1 MSRHTTL
8 RIGGPAERL
17 VCPDSER
24 QLLTAWQSSAGN
36 WSCPVLLIGR
46 GSNLLVSDQGLRGV
60 VLCPR
65 AETRRDHLHRRGTLP
80 APAGLTLARAANFA
94 AEQGYAGLEFA
105 HGIPG
110 TVGGAIYMNAGA
122 YGGEMKDIITRVE
135 VLDSDG
141 TVRWLPADECGFSY
155 RAQPGSPRAGSGSC
169 RRRCS
174 SHRAAAGRSMRS
186 WTGLGLPAGR
196 SSRWNTH
203 RRKRVQA
210 PARGNSAGCGA
221 H

>member
-1 MSRHTTL
+1 M
-8 RIGGPAERL
+8 
-17 VCPDSER
+17 
-24 QLLTAWQSSAGN
+24 
-36 WSCPVLLIGR
+36 LLIGR

-80 APAGLTLARAANFA
+80 APGGTHLARAANFA
-94 AEQGYAGLEFA
+94 CGAGLCGLEFA

-110 TVGGAIYMNAGA
+110 TVGGAVYMNAGA

-141 TVRWLPADECGFSY
+141 TVRCSQRTNAGS
-155 RAQPGSPRAGSGSC
+155 ATGTAGSPIAGSGFS
-169 RRRCS
+169 RRRYS

-196 SSRWNTH
+196 NSRWNT
-203 RRKRVQA
+203 RRQEARSSA
-210 PARGNSAGCGA
+210 RRGNSAGCGA